1 MLYSIKGEYPIDTL
15 PHRIRLSDGS
25 TRTDSSTFTA
35 DELSSAGI
43 TTVSDPPEYNADTH
57 KLTWNT
63 TDIDWDVVALTQEE
77 IDNLISIAWQGIR
90 EERDSLLK
98 EVDEK
103 VLRYQSEVR
112 VGITTTTDNISD
124 LDTYAQALRNIPSTY
139 SNPSDVEW
147 PNKPWESGES
157 EASSSG
163 ESETSSSGE

>member
-1 MLYSIKGEYPIDTL
+1 MLYSINGEYPIDTL

-43 TTVSDPPEYNADTH
+43 TTVSYPPEYNADTH
-57 KLTWNT
+57 KLTWDNN
-63 TDIDWDVVALTQEE
+63 DVEWEVIALTTEE
-77 IDNLISIAWQGIR
+77 LADLNDLAWQGIR

-98 EVDEK
+98 QVDEK

-139 SNPSDVEW
+139 SNPNDVEW
-147 PNKPWESGES
+147 PVLGPEENSNN
-157 EASSSG
+157 
-163 ESETSSSGE
+163 

>member
-57 KLTWNT
+57 KLTWDNN
-63 TDIDWDVVALTQEE
+63 DVEWEVIALTTEE
-77 IDNLISIAWQGIR
+77 LADLNDLAWQGIR
-90 EERDSLLK
+90 EERDGLLK
-98 EVDEK
+98 QVDEK

-112 VGITTTTDNISD
+112 IGITTTTDNISD
-124 LDTYAQALRNIPSTY
+124 LDTYAQVLRNIPSTY
-139 SNPSDVEW
+139 SNPNDVEW
-147 PNKPWESGES
+147 PNTPW
-157 EASSSG
+157 
-163 ESETSSSGE
+163 

>member
-1 MLYSIKGEYPIDTL
+1 MLYSINGEYPIDTL

-43 TTVSDPPEYNADTH
+43 TTVSYPPEYNADTH
-57 KLTWNT
+57 KLTWDNT
-63 TDIDWDVVALTQEE
+63 DVEWEVIALTTEE
-77 IDNLISIAWQGIR
+77 LADLNDLAWQGIR

-98 EVDEK
+98 QVDEK

-139 SNPSDVEW
+139 SNPNNVEW
-147 PNKPWESGES
+147 PNTPWESEG
-157 EASSSG
+157 G
-163 ESETSSSGE
+163 

>member
-57 KLTWNT
+57 KLTWDNN
-63 TDIDWDVVALTQEE
+63 DVEWEVIALTTEE
-77 IDNLISIAWQGIR
+77 LADLNDLAWQGIR
-90 EERDSLLK
+90 EERDGLLK
-98 EVDEK
+98 QVDEK

-112 VGITTTTDNISD
+112 IGITTTTDNISD
-124 LDTYAQALRNIPSTY
+124 LDTYAQVLRNIPSTY

-147 PNKPWESGES
+147 PNTPWESES
-157 EASSSG
+157 S
-163 ESETSSSGE
+163 ESKTVE

>member
-57 KLTWNT
+57 KLTWDNN
-63 TDIDWDVVALTQEE
+63 DVEWEVIALTTEE
-77 IDNLISIAWQGIR
+77 LADLNDLAWQGIR
-90 EERDSLLK
+90 EERDGLLK
-98 EVDEK
+98 QVDEK

-112 VGITTTTDNISD
+112 IGITTTTDNISD

-139 SNPSDVEW
+139 SNPNDVEW
-147 PNKPWESGES
+147 PNTPW
-157 EASSSG
+157 
-163 ESETSSSGE
+163 